1 MDPIYQEELKEL
13 YKNPKHKGH
22 IANATSKVQEQNP
35 ICGDNINLQLK
46 IEDGVIKEAKFD
58 GAACAISILSS
69 EKLLSFIEG
78 KTVAEARKITQKQL
92 LEILGIN
99 VSMGRIKCA
108 TLALKALQKALINVS
123 S

>member
-1 MDPIYQEELKEL
+1 MDPIYQEQLKEL

-78 KTVAEARKITQKQL
+78 KTVAEARKITQGQL
-92 LEILGIN
+92 LEILGIY

-123 S
+123 